1 MYNRLAN
8 FLQEN
13 DILTDSQFGFRKGLS
28 PKPAIMKLIDHILT
42 AQGKGDFTISV
53 FLDLRKAFDTI
64 DHNIMLEKLNRYG
77 IRNVSNNCFISY
89 LTGREQY
96 TCVNNVSSN
105 IVIVTTGVSQGST
118 LGPLLFLL
126 YISDIVTS

>member
-1 MYNRLAN
+1 
-8 FLQEN
+8 
-13 DILTDSQFGFRKGLS
+13 
-28 PKPAIMKLIDHILT
+28 MKLIDHILT
-42 AQGKGDFTISV
+42 AQGRGDFTISV

-64 DHNIMLEKLNRYG
+64 DHNILLEKLNRYG
-77 IRNVSNNCFISY
+77 NRGY

-105 IVIVTTGVSQGST
+105 IVKVTTGVPQGYT

-126 YISDIVTS
+126 